1 MIIKWLWLFFEILQ
15 ILCLRFLYIN
25 IMMQK
30 QHFLQNEVV
39 KQIWLSL
46 VFVAT
51 TITKLTRKTPQ
62 RRQWRRSG
70 LLLTLKYKPS

>member
-46 VFVAT
+46 VIVAT

-62 RRQWRRSG
+62 RRRSG

>member
-1 MIIKWLWLFFEILQ
+1 
-15 ILCLRFLYIN
+15 
-25 IMMQK
+25 MMQK

-46 VFVAT
+46 VIVAT

-62 RRQWRRSG
+62 RRRSG

>member
-1 MIIKWLWLFFEILQ
+1 
-15 ILCLRFLYIN
+15 
-25 IMMQK
+25 MMQK

-46 VFVAT
+46 VIVA
-51 TITKLTRKTPQ
+51 ITKLTRKTPQ
-62 RRQWRRSG
+62 RRRSG